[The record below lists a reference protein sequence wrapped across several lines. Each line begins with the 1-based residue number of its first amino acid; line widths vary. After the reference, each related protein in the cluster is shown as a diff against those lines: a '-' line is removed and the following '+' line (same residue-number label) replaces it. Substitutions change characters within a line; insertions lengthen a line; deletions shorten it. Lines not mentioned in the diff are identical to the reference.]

1 MDNFVLKVQ
10 AQLDTSQLSSA
21 LNGFKGKL
29 KVDVDPSNITK
40 KIQDAINA
48 ASKQKVKLP
57 DVSGGSGGKA
67 KTSGNTNE
75 YIKQLQK
82 IEAMTNKINT
92 KSFDA
97 SLAKLNAQQSK
108 YFDNDSAQYKAA
120 STAVKQYETAL
131 KEARSAQEKFKTSG
145 SKSDGE
151 ALAKSY
157 DKVTNSL
164 KLAQSEMQILA
175 TSQEKVVDSFSKASA
190 MNSFNQYLT
199 KNSKAVKAY
208 STEIDDLKTKLK
220 SVETTGQLK
229 SVQGEIKALQ
239 TRAAMEGNIGRSVF
253 DEFKNNISKFSSWLG
268 IGNLVA
274 GGIRGFKDAITE
286 LKEMDSILTEIS
298 KVSDMTAS
306 QIQQL
311 GKDSF
316 DYANKYGKT
325 VTSYLQGVTEMNRSG
340 YYGNQGI
347 ELANTSILA
356 QAAGDMNADVANK
369 YLLATNAAYEYAGSA
384 EKLNDVLD
392 GQNMITNRNSV
403 DMTDMAEATTQ
414 AGSMAAQAGV
424 QINQLSALVGTAV
437 SRTKKDGNEVGT
449 ALKALFI
456 NLQNTQNDKITG
468 TFKDLGLSMT
478 KMVGDSEYL
487 KTPIELIKELSQ
499 VYNALPEGSVQKAN
513 ILTNIGGKH
522 HANVLSSILSGYS
535 DYEKMLQDYSEGS
548 GSAAVEA
555 EKSANNW
562 EGSLNKL
569 SNSWTKFISNFA
581 QSDQI
586 TGGIKL
592 VDGFV
597 SAMDGLVKTI
607 TPLGAIGAG
616 AGIFAF
622 FKNLDEP
629 INHRVSTK
637 IPIFYIVGL
646 ADIRD

>member
-21 LNGFKGKL
+21 LNGFKGKI
-29 KVDVDPSNITK
+29 KVDVDTSNITK

-108 YFDNDSAQYKAA
+108 YFNNDSAQYKAA

-131 KEARSAQEKFKTSG
+131 KEARLAQEKFKASG

-253 DEFKNNISKFSSWLG
+253 DDFKNNISKFSSWLG

-274 GGIRGFKDAITE
+274 GGIRGVKDMATAVKDVNAATIELTKVSNAPASDIKAYFSEAATSAKDLGASISDVISSTADFSRLGYNLKDSSELAKTATLYTNVGDNIDIGTASSAIISTIKGFDLAAKDSEQIIDKFNEVGNNFAIGSDGLGEALRRSASSLSASGNTLDQSIGLITAANTVVQDPDSVGTAFKTLSMRIRGAETELEEAGLDTDGMTESTAKLREEILALSGVDIMKDKDTFKSTYDILDQLANKWQDLTDIQQASITE
-286 LKEMDSILTEIS
+286 LIAGKRQGNIMSALMSNFDIARNATE
-298 KVSDMTAS
+298 
-306 QIQQL
+306 
-311 GKDSF
+311 
-316 DYANKYGKT
+316 
-325 VTSYLQGVTEMNRSG
+325 
-340 YYGNQGI
+340 
-347 ELANTSILA
+347 TSI
-356 QAAGDMNADVANK
+356 N
-369 YLLATNAAYEYAGSA
+369 
-384 EKLNDVLD
+384 
-392 GQNMITNRNSV
+392 
-403 DMTDMAEATTQ
+403 
-414 AGSMAAQAGV
+414 
-424 QINQLSALVGTAV
+424 
-437 SRTKKDGNEVGT
+437 
-449 ALKALFI
+449 
-456 NLQNTQNDKITG
+456 
-468 TFKDLGLSMT
+468 
-478 KMVGDSEYL
+478 
-487 KTPIELIKELSQ
+487 
-499 VYNALPEGSVQKAN
+499 
-513 ILTNIGGKH
+513 
-522 HANVLSSILSGYS
+522 
-535 DYEKMLQDYSEGS
+535 SEGS
-548 GSAAVEA
+548 ALKEQENY
-555 EKSANNW
+555 EKGIQYSLDRMKASFQEFAN
-562 EGSLNKL
+562 
-569 SNSWTKFISNFA
+569 TTIS
-581 QSDQI
+581 SDI
-586 TGGIKL
+586 FKGL
-592 VDGFV
+592 VDGANSLLETV
-597 SAMDGLVKTI
+597 
-607 TPLGAIGAG
+607 
-616 AGIFAF
+616 
-622 FKNLDEP
+622 
-629 INHRVSTK
+629 TK
-637 IPIFYIVGL
+637 IAGLGNGSGLLGILGLGVGG
-646 ADIRD
+646 AAVAKNFD

>member
-10 AQLDTSQLSSA
+10 AQLDTSQLSNA

-29 KVDVDPSNITK
+29 KVDVDTSNITK

-108 YFDNDSAQYKAA
+108 YFNNDSAQYKAA

-131 KEARSAQEKFKTSG
+131 KEARLAQEKFKASG
-145 SKSDGE
+145 SKLDGE

-253 DEFKNNISKFSSWLG
+253 DDFKNNISKFSSWLG

-274 GGIRGFKDAITE
+274 GGIRGVKDMATAVKDVNAATIELTKVSNAPASDIKAYFSEAATSAKDLGASISDVISSTADFSRLGYNLKDSSELAKTATLYTNVGDNIDIGTASSAIISTIKGFDLAAKDSEQIIDKFNEVGNNFAIGSDGLGEALRRSASSLSASGNTLDQSIGLITAANTVVQDPDSVGTAFKTLSMRIRGAETELEEAGLDTDGMTESTAKLREEILALSGVDIMKDKDTFKSTYDILDQLANKWQDLTDIQQASITE
-286 LKEMDSILTEIS
+286 LIAGKRQGNIMSALMSNFDIARNATE
-298 KVSDMTAS
+298 
-306 QIQQL
+306 
-311 GKDSF
+311 
-316 DYANKYGKT
+316 
-325 VTSYLQGVTEMNRSG
+325 
-340 YYGNQGI
+340 
-347 ELANTSILA
+347 TSI
-356 QAAGDMNADVANK
+356 N
-369 YLLATNAAYEYAGSA
+369 
-384 EKLNDVLD
+384 
-392 GQNMITNRNSV
+392 
-403 DMTDMAEATTQ
+403 
-414 AGSMAAQAGV
+414 
-424 QINQLSALVGTAV
+424 
-437 SRTKKDGNEVGT
+437 
-449 ALKALFI
+449 
-456 NLQNTQNDKITG
+456 
-468 TFKDLGLSMT
+468 
-478 KMVGDSEYL
+478 
-487 KTPIELIKELSQ
+487 
-499 VYNALPEGSVQKAN
+499 
-513 ILTNIGGKH
+513 
-522 HANVLSSILSGYS
+522 
-535 DYEKMLQDYSEGS
+535 SEGS
-548 GSAAVEA
+548 ALKEQENY
-555 EKSANNW
+555 EKGIQYSLDRMKASFQEFAN
-562 EGSLNKL
+562 
-569 SNSWTKFISNFA
+569 TTIS
-581 QSDQI
+581 SDI
-586 TGGIKL
+586 FKGL
-592 VDGFV
+592 VDGANSLLETV
-597 SAMDGLVKTI
+597 
-607 TPLGAIGAG
+607 
-616 AGIFAF
+616 
-622 FKNLDEP
+622 
-629 INHRVSTK
+629 TK
-637 IPIFYIVGL
+637 IAGLGNGSGLLGILGLGVGG
-646 ADIRD
+646 AAVAKNFD